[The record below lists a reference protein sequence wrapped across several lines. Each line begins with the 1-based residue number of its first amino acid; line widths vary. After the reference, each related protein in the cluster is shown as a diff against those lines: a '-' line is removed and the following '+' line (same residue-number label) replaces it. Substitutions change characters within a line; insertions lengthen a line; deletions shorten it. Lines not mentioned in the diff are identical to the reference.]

1 MPFNAPAIPGWDP
14 ATTMMR
20 FDFNERPYLVIWEMT
35 RACALACRHCRAS
48 AKVNR
53 HPLELD
59 TGEARTMI
67 DQLARMQ
74 PGLFILTG
82 GDPLERPDVV
92 ELITY
97 AARQGLR
104 VSMSPSATPRLVN
117 SDFRELKSAGLQ
129 RISLSLDGASRE
141 THDAFRGVEGA
152 WDCTM
157 LAIEKARTAE
167 LPVQINTTFTRQNL
181 EEFDQ
186 FVACLELIKPVLWSV
201 FQLVPMGR
209 GKFEDLLNAGQME
222 ALFIKLVDLAQ
233 RAPYDIKTTEG
244 QHYRRVVL
252 QRTRDRASLE
262 KRAPIGI
269 NDGKGF
275 MFISH
280 AGGIRPSGFLP
291 LTGGNVRVDDLWDVY
306 RNCEIFKQLRD
317 PSRLGGKCGRCEF
330 KNICGGSRS
339 RAYAMTGD
347 YLAEEPLCNYQ
358 PAHEHHFQP
367 QLTPA

>member
-1 MPFNAPAIPGWDP
+1 MPVNALAGISRHL
-14 ATTMMR
+14 AVTMTR

-59 TGEARTMI
+59 TSEARAMI
-67 DQLARMQ
+67 DQIGRMQ

-82 GDPLERPDVV
+82 GDPLERPDVI
-92 ELITY
+92 ELISY
-97 AARQGLR
+97 ATEQGLR
-104 VSMSPSATPRLVN
+104 VSMSPSATPRLV
-117 SDFRELKSAGLQ
+117 SEDFKKLKAAGLQ
-129 RISLSLDGASRE
+129 RISLSLDGASRQ

-157 LAIEKARTAE
+157 SAIEKARAAE
-167 LPVQINTTFTRQNL
+167 LPVQINTTFTRQNF

-186 FVACLELIKPVLWSV
+186 FVLRLEEIKPALWSV

-209 GKFEDLLNAGQME
+209 GKVEDLLNSRQME
-222 ALFIKLVDLAQ
+222 ALFVKLADLAPY
-233 RAPYDIKTTEG
+233 APYDIKTTEG

-252 QRTRDRASLE
+252 QRTRNRASLE

-306 RNCEIFKQLRD
+306 RHCEIFKQLRD

-330 KNICGGSRS
+330 KNVCGGSRS

-347 YLAEEPLCNYQ
+347 YLAEEPLCDYQ
-358 PAHEHHFQP
+358 PAHEHNFEH
-367 QLTPA
+367 QLTTA